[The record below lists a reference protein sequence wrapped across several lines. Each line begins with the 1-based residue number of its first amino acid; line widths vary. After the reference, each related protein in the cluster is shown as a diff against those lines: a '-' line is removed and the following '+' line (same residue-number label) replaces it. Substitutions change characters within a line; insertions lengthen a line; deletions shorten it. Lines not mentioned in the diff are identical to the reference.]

1 MSKSQRPAAMLLL
14 LSLSMLLP
22 SVTFAQHHTHG
33 AQAKQT
39 TITKTADERERA
51 RKPGR
56 IEFTL
61 ASVEIPDKWMIDQNG
76 KQVRFYSDL
85 IKDKV
90 VVVNFFFTRCSYV
103 CPMQGRSLSRLK
115 DRLGERLGRD
125 VFFISI
131 SKDPENDTPEE
142 LSKWGQRFGV
152 NTGWTLVTGETE
164 VIRKILWDFVG
175 EEIGQAMH
183 ESTVLIGNDK
193 TGVWTTTD
201 GLLSPEDLIKYIDRV
216 SRSDV
221 ASSIRP

>member
-1 MSKSQRPAAMLLL
+1 MSNSHGPAAMLLL
-14 LSLSMLLP
+14 SLSMVLP
-22 SVTFAQHHTHG
+22 SAAFAQHHTHG
-33 AQAKQT
+33 AQPNQT
-39 TITKTADERERA
+39 TTTKKDGRPGR
-51 RKPGR
+51 RGIPGR

-61 ASVEIPDKWMIDQNG
+61 ASVEIPDKWMIDHNG

-85 IKDKV
+85 IKGKV
-90 VVVNFFFTRCSYV
+90 VVVNFFFTRCSDV
-103 CPMQGRSLSRLK
+103 CPMQGKSLSRLK
-115 DRLGERLGRD
+115 DRLGERLGHD
-125 VFFISI
+125 VFFVSI

-142 LSKWGQRFGV
+142 LAKWGKRYGV

-201 GLLSPEDLIKYIDRV
+201 GLLYPEDLIKYIDRV
-216 SRSDV
+216 ARSDV
-221 ASSIRP
+221 ASSIKP